1 MKAIFQKLGL
11 VLSGLLGIFFTFL
24 WPLLIVVGVVSL
36 AFSDT
41 KMFLFILAYIAGI
54 AAFVWGSAFLLTNK
68 KTAPIAK
75 PIVAIL
81 VVVFLVKACMS
92 QSGSSSTCIPTRY
105 IDCN

>member
-11 VLSGLLGIFFTFL
+11 VLSGLLALVFTM
-24 WPLLIVVGVVSL
+24 WPLLMIAFIISL
-36 AFSDT
+36 AFTDT
-41 KMFLFILAYIAGI
+41 QTFLYILAYIAGI

-75 PIVAIL
+75 PIVTIL

>member
-11 VLSGLLGIFFTFL
+11 VLSALLALVFTM
-24 WPLLIVVGVVSL
+24 WPLLMIAFIISL
-36 AFSDT
+36 AFTDT
-41 KMFLFILAYIAGI
+41 QTFLYILAYIAGI

-75 PIVAIL
+75 PIVTIL